1 MAAPPTTRSFSR
13 AELRAGCAQGSCL
26 VLTGRRLYDLSAFA
40 SLHPGGQQVLL
51 ERAGT
56 DVSAALDGP
65 PHRHSANARRWLQQ
79 YYLGELESDGEAE
92 QVTSAGRSLP
102 GFSSALLR
110 DDLVDWEKPLLWQV
124 GHLREKYDEW
134 VHQPVDRPI
143 RLFHSDLMEFFSRTT
158 WYIVCIFWLPV
169 VFFLGWHCYTTLA
182 QGKTQLFSS
191 FTSAYAIPVHK
202 NCFPLLFVLGIF
214 IWSLLEYLIH
224 RFIFHMNPP
233 ASNYYL
239 ITLHFLM
246 HGQHHKSPF
255 DSSRLVFPPVPASLL
270 FFVFYFIA
278 QLLFPGEFGLS
289 ILCGGIVGY
298 IIYDM
303 MHYYLHYGS
312 PKEGTYLYG
321 LKTYHIKHHF
331 EHQEA
336 GEGVEGCSWGGCF
349 HSPGGLRKASGA
361 REGKNHSPC
370 RDAGGQLGHAHHGHA
385 YPATR

>member
-1 MAAPPTTRSFSR
+1 MAAPATTTTGSFSR
-13 AELRAGCAQGSCL
+13 AELRARCAQGACL

-40 SLHPGGQQVLL
+40 PLHPGGRRALL

-56 DVSAALDGP
+56 DVSEALDGP

-79 YYLGELESDGEAE
+79 YYLGELEPEQACPKTPNSPTSEASGPVVSE
-92 QVTSAGRSLP
+92 KPRLASVNVEK
-102 GFSSALLR
+102 
-110 DDLVDWEKPLLWQV
+110 DLVDWGKPLLWQV

-143 RLFHSDLMEFFSRTT
+143 RLFQSDIMESLSRTT
-158 WYIVCIFWLPV
+158 WYIVCLVWLPV
-169 VFFLGWHCYTTLA
+169 VFFLSWHCYTTLA

-202 NCFPLLFVLGIF
+202 SWFPLLCLLGIF

-224 RFIFHMNPP
+224 RFLFHMNPP
-233 ASNYYL
+233 ASKYYL
-239 ITLHFLM
+239 ITLHFLL

-255 DSSRLVFPPVPASLL
+255 DRSRLVFPPAPTSL
-270 FFVFYFIA
+270 FIIFFYFLA
-278 QLLFPGEFGLS
+278 HVVFPGEFGLS
-289 ILCGGIVGY
+289 ILCGGILGY

-312 PKEGTYLYG
+312 PKEGTYLHG

-331 EHQEA
+331 EHQKA
-336 GEGVEGCSWGGCF
+336 GFGITSRFWDRPF
-349 HSPGGLRKASGA
+349 HTLIPEEDEKS
-361 REGKNHSPC
+361 
-370 RDAGGQLGHAHHGHA
+370 D
-385 YPATR
+385 

>member
-1 MAAPPTTRSFSR
+1 PHTHKQETLYHFLQMAFSLYLKVSSNGAPTTSEGNFRSID
-13 AELRAGCAQGSCL
+13 LAGH
-26 VLTGRRLYDLSAFA
+26 LSF
-40 SLHPGGQQVLL
+40 Q
-51 ERAGT
+51 
-56 DVSAALDGP
+56 
-65 PHRHSANARRWLQQ
+65 
-79 YYLGELESDGEAE
+79 
-92 QVTSAGRSLP
+92 
-102 GFSSALLR
+102 
-110 DDLVDWEKPLLWQV
+110 DLVDWGKPLLWQV

-143 RLFHSDLMEFFSRTT
+143 RLFHSDLMEFLSRAT

-169 VFFLGWHCYTTLA
+169 VFFLSWHCYTTLA

-214 IWSLLEYLIH
+214 IWSLVEYLIH

-278 QLLFPGEFGLS
+278 HLLFPGEFGLS

-331 EHQEA
+331 EHQKA
-336 GEGVEGCSWGGCF
+336 GEGVKGAAGLWGCF

-361 REGKNHSPC
+361 REGQNCSPC
-370 RDAGGQLGHAHHGHA
+370 HDAGGQLGHAHHGHA
-385 YPATR
+385 PPATRQRTPC

>member
-26 VLTGRRLYDLSAFA
+26 VLTGRRLYDLSDFA
-40 SLHPGGQQVLL
+40 RLHPGGQQVLL

-79 YYLGELESDGEAE
+79 YYLGELESDGDAE
-92 QVTSAGRSLP
+92 QTCTKTPNSTTSEASGPVMSGKLKFASIN
-102 GFSSALLR
+102 G
-110 DDLVDWEKPLLWQV
+110 DKDLVDWGKPMLWQV

-143 RLFHSDLMEFFSRTT
+143 RLFHSDLVEFFSRTT
-158 WYIVCIFWLPV
+158 WYTVCIFWLPV

-202 NCFPLLFVLGIF
+202 NCFPLLFALGIF

-278 QLLFPGEFGLS
+278 QLVFPGEFGLS

-298 IIYDM
+298 VIYDM

-336 GEGVEGCSWGGCF
+336 GFGITSRFWDRPF
-349 HSPGGLRKASGA
+349 HTLIPEENNKS
-361 REGKNHSPC
+361 
-370 RDAGGQLGHAHHGHA
+370 D
-385 YPATR
+385 